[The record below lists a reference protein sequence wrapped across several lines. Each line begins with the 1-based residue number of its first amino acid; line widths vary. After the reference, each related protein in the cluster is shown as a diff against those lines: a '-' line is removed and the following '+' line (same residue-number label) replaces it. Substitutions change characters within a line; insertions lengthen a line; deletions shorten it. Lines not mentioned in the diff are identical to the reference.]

1 MYCSVS
7 IPLVGG
13 VHKGLE
19 VQLRNCFSCTDRRG
33 LTPGS
38 HEGCPYIPIVPLAG
52 CGTWDKIPAHAGT
65 RYAGWHPHDWQLEGS
80 FSCQWPKAPIKPIST
95 RTNSGIQGALRSPP
109 HCPPGTG
116 LPRNDE
122 DGGAFMPMT
131 GHVPR
136 SLPRTPIRGRSASPG
151 VWGRPSRHK

>member
-19 VQLRNCFSCTDRRG
+19 VQLRNCFSYTDRRG
-33 LTPGS
+33 LTPGN
-38 HEGCPYIPIVPLAG
+38 HEGCLYIPIVPLAG
-52 CGTWDKIPAHAGT
+52 CGTWDRIPAHAGT
-65 RYAGWHPHDWQLEGS
+65 RYAGWHPHDCQLEGS
-80 FSCQWPKAPIKPIST
+80 
-95 RTNSGIQGALRSPP
+95 ALANGRSPP